1 MDTKIR
7 TIVIIHASAEWG
19 SFHRRGM
26 LLAMADAFPDSVV
39 TIVVNRPITLDI
51 GPWKH
56 PRKFFSGMWESALTR
71 ERPRLYVLTP
81 RLPLHEMIAAR
92 LPLAVRLNSRL
103 MRLQIRS
110 VVKSQFPEATRFI
123 QWIYYPS
130 QRWVWDA
137 FADQGKVYE
146 CYDDYPRASDNGF
159 DDKAWEEEK
168 RVLEA
173 ADLSFATAQ
182 SILEAR
188 ITFARRLKF
197 LPNGVPDFFFERG
210 TAQVDNP
217 IHKLAHPRIG
227 YLGNIFSH
235 LDFSLLEELC
245 QRHPDWQLV
254 LVGPVESERA
264 VAGLRRLANAH
275 FLGPRPYDQVPSILR
290 AMDVGLIPFVD
301 NQFTSAINPLK
312 LYEYLAVGLPTVA
325 TRLPELE
332 RFESVIQ
339 LEKNTAIDFEAA
351 IKKTLA
357 MDCNTAGSVLVES
370 ARPYSWTNI
379 ARECVIPAMN
389 EVFQIQ

>member
-1 MDTKIR
+1 
-7 TIVIIHASAEWG
+7 
-19 SFHRRGM
+19 
-26 LLAMADAFPDSVV
+26 MADAFPDSVV
-39 TIVVNRPITLDI
+39 TLVVNRPITLDI

-56 PRKFFSGMWESALTR
+56 PRKFFSGIWKSSLTR
-71 ERPRLYVLTP
+71 ESPRLYVLTP

-110 VVKSQFPEATRFI
+110 VVKSQFPEATRFV

-146 CYDDYPRASDNGF
+146 CYDDYPRAAGNGF
-159 DDKAWEEEK
+159 DDKSWEEEK

-182 SILEAR
+182 SILESR
-188 ITFARRLKF
+188 IRYARRLEL
-197 LPNGVPDFFFERG
+197 LPNGVPDFFFERSISH
-210 TAQVDNP
+210 ADDP

-235 LDFSLLEELC
+235 LDFPLLEGLC
-245 QRHPDWQLV
+245 QKHPDWQLV

-264 VAGLRRLANAH
+264 VAGLRRFANAH

-290 AMDVGLIPFVD
+290 ALDVGLIPFID
-301 NQFTSAINPLK
+301 NQFTRAINPLK
-312 LYEYLAVGLPTVA
+312 LYEYLAVGLPIVA

-332 RFESVIQ
+332 RFENVIR
-339 LEKNTAIDFEAA
+339 LEKNTANDFEAA
-351 IKKTLA
+351 IKKALA
-357 MDCNTAGSVLVES
+357 VDRNTAGSVLVES

-379 ARECVIPAMN
+379 VRECVIPAMN

>member
-7 TIVIIHASAEWG
+7 TVLIVHASAEWG

-26 LLAMADAFPDSVV
+26 LLAMANALPDSVV
-39 TIVVNRPITLDI
+39 TLVVNRPITLDI

-56 PRKFFSGMWESALTR
+56 TRKFVSGIWKSALTW
-71 ERPRLYVLTP
+71 ENPRLYVLTP
-81 RLPLHEMIAAR
+81 RLPLHEMTAAR
-92 LPLAVRLNSRL
+92 LPLAIRLNCRL
-103 MRLQIRS
+103 MRHQIRS
-110 VVKSQFPEATRFI
+110 VVKSQFPETTRLI

-137 FADQGKVYE
+137 FAEQDRVYE
-146 CYDDYPRASDNGF
+146 CYDDYPRTSDNGF
-159 DDKAWEEEK
+159 DDEAWEEEK
-168 RVLEA
+168 RVLDA

-182 SILEAR
+182 SILDAR
-188 ITFARRLKF
+188 ITHARRVEL
-197 LPNGVPDFFFERG
+197 LPNGVPDFFFER
-210 TAQVDNP
+210 AISHADDS
-217 IHKLAHPRIG
+217 IHKLPHPRIG

-235 LDFSLLEELC
+235 LDFPLLEELC
-245 QRHPDWQLV
+245 QRHPDWHLV

-264 VAGLRRLANAH
+264 VAGLRKFANAH

-290 AMDVGLIPFVD
+290 ALDVGLIPFVD
-301 NQFTSAINPLK
+301 NQFTRAINPLK

-332 RFESVIQ
+332 RFEGVIR
-339 LEKNTAIDFEAA
+339 LEKSIAIDFEAA
-351 IKKTLA
+351 ITKILA
-357 MDCNTAGSVLVES
+357 MDRDTAGRVLVDS

-379 ARECVIPAMN
+379 VREHVIPAMN